1 MRYLSAGNTDR
12 GYVRS
17 NNEDGFLIDV
27 DHGLYAVA
35 DGMGGHQA
43 GEIASSVT
51 LEALKDTLERNESLA
66 PESTL
71 SRALQTAGLRLLSR
85 TEKEPSLGGMGTT
98 LTAMLVEDSKAH
110 IVHVGDSRCYR
121 LRSDRFELLTED
133 HSWVWEQ
140 RKAGLISD
148 ADLFTHPMRNVIT
161 RSVGHGGESNPDI
174 FEVAIEPG
182 DTYVLC
188 TDGLC
193 GFINDEEISAI
204 VRRDPSDVET
214 IVAELIRIALEAGGE
229 DNVTVVAL
237 RAE

>member
-12 GYVRS
+12 GYVRA
-17 NNEDGFLIDV
+17 NNEDAFLIDV
-27 DHGLYAVA
+27 SHGLYAVA

-43 GEIASSVT
+43 GEVASTVT
-51 LEALKDTLERNESLA
+51 LEALKDTLERNAGLA
-66 PESTL
+66 PESAL
-71 SRALQTAGLRLLSR
+71 SRALQTAGLRLLAR

-98 LTAMLVEDSKAH
+98 LTALLVQEAKGY

-121 LRSDRFELLTED
+121 LRDGRFELLTED

-140 RKAGLISD
+140 RKAGLIKD
-148 ADLFTHPMRNVIT
+148 ADLFSHPMRNVIT

-174 FEVAIEPG
+174 FEIDIKSG

-188 TDGLC
+188 SDGLC
-193 GFINDEEISAI
+193 GFVDDEEIGTAVKRSAT
-204 VRRDPSDVET
+204 DPEKL
-214 IVAELIRIALEAGGE
+214 VADLITIALEHGGE